1 MPTCAGDSQGASPR
15 GDVMRCLKLFVARE
29 VFMTSS
35 PNPACHS
42 QDLPSRREACRFSP
56 DPRFRAPVSTVS
68 QATAPLVSAGAL
80 LLAFASTLTTN
91 GVSVI
96 GWRLRQQL
104 DLRDGG
110 RSVLRLGISRGRA
123 PSTCAF
129 RRSAPLEHANYSFPL
144 FLFSSIPFVFLR
156 GRVATPTLTVSTL
169 TRASNALS
177 RPVRSGRNSDFFTE
191 ESSNARG
198 RIGVDGSA
206 GFVRWRRPD
215 PADMVR

>member
-1 MPTCAGDSQGASPR
+1 MPTCAGDSQRASPR

-68 QATAPLVSAGAL
+68 QATALLVSAGAL

-129 RRSAPLEHANYSFPL
+129 RRSAPLEHTNCSFPL
-144 FLFSSIPFVFLR
+144 FLYSVRLPSRACRDTNTHGLDVDSCVECLITSCTQWSQLR
-156 GRVATPTLTVSTL
+156 LLHRRIFQR
-169 TRASNALS
+169 TRSY
-177 RPVRSGRNSDFFTE
+177 
-191 ESSNARG
+191 
-198 RIGVDGSA
+198 
-206 GFVRWRRPD
+206 WRRWIRRLRQMAP
-215 PADMVR
+215 P